1 MTRLNSIEHEFVEF
15 IPHDLEPGKLYVSI
29 PYRTMSHLCAC
40 GCNSE
45 VVTPISPV
53 GWSLEYDGERVSLK
67 PSIGSWSL
75 PCKSH
80 YFINRNKV
88 VWAAAMSDAAIAR
101 VKARDKTDLARHYGA
116 SEVTQISVQ
125 SVPLELSPA
134 PDVVAGAASKTMWWK
149 VIKRWF
155 GSRE

>member
-1 MTRLNSIEHEFVEF
+1 MTQLNSIEHEFVDF
-15 IPHDLEPGKLYVSI
+15 IPQVMEPGKLYVSI
-29 PYRTMSHLCAC
+29 LYRTMSHLCAC
-40 GCNSE
+40 GCKTE

-88 VWAAAMSDAAIAR
+88 VWAATMSDAEIAR
-101 VKARDKTDLARHYGA
+101 VKARDKADLARHYGA
-116 SEVTQISVQ
+116 PEVTQVSVQ
-125 SVPLELSPA
+125 SVPLEPSPA
-134 PDVVAGAASKTMWWK
+134 PAVSAGAASKTMWWK
-149 VIKRWF
+149 VKRWF